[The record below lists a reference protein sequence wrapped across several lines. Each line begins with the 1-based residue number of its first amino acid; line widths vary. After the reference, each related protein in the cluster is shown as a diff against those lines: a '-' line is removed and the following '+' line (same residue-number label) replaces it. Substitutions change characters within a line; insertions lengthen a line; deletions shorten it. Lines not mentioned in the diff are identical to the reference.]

1 MFFSPFQKKWK
12 DKIRKEKLLMLD
24 KGYMEFVTLVFPFE
38 PSIITKQLYRILLL
52 IRLDLPQ

>member
-1 MFFSPFQKKWK
+1 
-12 DKIRKEKLLMLD
+12 MLD